1 MAVEPEKGK
10 SLMTAF
16 LRKLQPH
23 GKDAMTGGR
32 EVKLFDSNSHMD
44 IWTRCLCDFHMS
56 LRLAQHRRLQK
67 HPIKWS
73 SNEQVLKQ
81 SQIPK
86 LGLRLLWLSLLRL
99 GLS

>member
-1 MAVEPEKGK
+1 MAIEPEKGR
-10 SLMTAF
+10 SLGTAF
-16 LRKLQPH
+16 LRKLQPN
-23 GKDAMTGGR
+23 GKDAMAGGR

-44 IWTRCLCDFHMS
+44 IRTRCLCDFHMS
-56 LRLAQHRRLQK
+56 LCLALHRSSQK

-81 SQIPK
+81 RQIPK
-86 LGLRLLWLSLLRL
+86 LGLRLLWLSLRRL